1 MKKISPIIIFI
12 LSLALILSVSLSSK
26 KEDKSNDELI
36 TSEEIREIVRE
47 ELKSELSNLEVKV
60 DSDSIDV
67 DYDRIEEIVEN
78 KLEEFNKDF
87 GENFE
92 EATSY
97 FGEKIKGT
105 VNDIESHMKK

>member
-1 MKKISPIIIFI
+1 MKKISPIVIII
-12 LSLALILSVSLSSK
+12 LPFALVLSVSLSSK
-26 KEDKSNDELI
+26 KENKGNDELI
-36 TSEEIREIVRE
+36 TSEEIREIIRE
-47 ELKSELSNLEVKV
+47 ELKNELSNLEVKV
-60 DSDSIDV
+60 DSNSIDV

-78 KLEEFNKDF
+78 KLEEFNKGF

-105 VNDIESHMKK
+105 INDIESHMKK

>member
-1 MKKISPIIIFI
+1 MKKISPIIIVI

-67 DYDRIEEIVEN
+67 DYDKIEEIVEN

-105 VNDIESHMKK
+105 INDIESHMKK